1 MLIPVFVSSPRD
13 LNEAQ
18 DAAFRTILGEVGR
31 VGLEARSLGR
41 TDYPTS
47 FPLRE
52 VFQLA
57 KHCAGGLVLGFA
69 QFGTNGGIWKGGTPK
84 ETKLKTGQRVVFP
97 TPWNQLEAGI
107 LFALGVPLLVFRE
120 DGISGGVFEIGTT
133 DLFVQEMPMG
143 KLSST
148 HRKSLRDVLR
158 KWGAQV
164 QTHYYGR

>member
-13 LNEAQ
+13 LNETQ
-18 DAAFRTILGEVGR
+18 DAAFRTILGELGR

-41 TDYPTS
+41 TDYPTA

-57 KHCAGGLVLGFA
+57 KHCAGGLVLGFG
-69 QFGTNGGIWKGGTPK
+69 QFETNGGVWKRGTPR
-84 ETKLKTGQRVVFP
+84 ETKLSPSDPVVFP
-97 TPWNQLEAGI
+97 TPWNQLEAGV

-120 DGISGGVFEIGTT
+120 EGISGGVFDIGTT
-133 DLFVQEMPMG
+133 DLFVQEMPTG
-143 KLSST
+143 KLSSA
-148 HRKSLRDVLR
+148 HRKALRDILR

-164 QTHYYGR
+164 QAHYYGR